1 MTELNEIDSELDRRR
16 LEARQRIA
24 RSRKIAKYVVGTI
37 LGLIAVLLVLFLGR
51 YSDLLTTEIGL
62 TVLAIVA
69 ILVALEVAALR
80 FNSRRENP
88 WPEAAISVL
97 FLVLLFTAISAVI

>member
-1 MTELNEIDSELDRRR
+1 MTELDEIDAELDRRR
-16 LEARQRIA
+16 LEAQQRIA

-37 LGLIAVLLVLFLGR
+37 LGLVVILLVLFLGR
-51 YSDLLTTEIGL
+51 YSDLVTTETGL
-62 TVLAIVA
+62 TVLGIVA
-69 ILVALEVAALR
+69 ILVGVEVAALK

-97 FLVLLFTAISAVI
+97 FLILLFAAVSAVI